1 MSSDIPDFT
10 NPSAP
15 HRAFAEKPSPHDDL
29 SSVLVTAD
37 ELQTRIAQMG
47 ADISR
52 DYAGKDPLLIAI
64 LKGAVYFLT
73 DLTRD
78 ITIPLTFDFM
88 AVSSYGD
95 AHKTSGVV
103 RIIKDL
109 NEPVTDRHVII
120 LEDILD
126 TGLTLKYLAR
136 NFHGR
141 GAASVAIATLLLKEG
156 TQAVPLDVQY
166 VGFTIPDAF
175 VVGYGLDYAQHY
187 RNLPYIGVL
196 RPELYRDQDG

>member
-1 MSSDIPDFT
+1 M
-10 NPSAP
+10 
-15 HRAFAEKPSPHDDL
+15 

>member
-1 MSSDIPDFT
+1 MTSDSPEFT
-10 NPSAP
+10 
-15 HRAFAEKPSPHDDL
+15 HPSPAVAVLDEQPSDHDDL
-29 SSVLVTAD
+29 TGVLITQ
-37 ELQTRIAQMG
+37 EQLQSRIAQMG
-47 ADISR
+47 ADITR
-52 DYAGKDPLLIAI
+52 DYADKDPLLIGI
-64 LKGAVYFLT
+64 LKGAVYFMT
-73 DLTRD
+73 DLTRT
-78 ITIPLTFDFM
+78 ITCPLTLDFM

-156 TQAVPLDVQY
+156 TQAVPLDIQY

-196 RPELYRDQDG
+196 KPERYAE

>member
-1 MSSDIPDFT
+1 MHPT
-10 NPSAP
+10 PAVA
-15 HRAFAEKPSPHDDL
+15 AFDEQPSPHGDL
-29 SSVLVTAD
+29 TSVLISKEQLAS
-37 ELQTRIAQMG
+37 RIAQMG
-47 ADISR
+47 ADITQ
-52 DYAGKDPLLIAI
+52 DYADKNPLLIGV
-64 LKGAVYFLT
+64 LKGAVYFMT
-73 DLTRD
+73 DLTRRID
-78 ITIPLTFDFM
+78 CPLTMDFM

-95 AHKTSGVV
+95 AHRSSGVV

-141 GAASVAIATLLLKEG
+141 GAASIAIATLLLKEG

-187 RNLPYIGVL
+187 RNLPYIGIL
-196 RPELYRDQDG
+196 KPALYAE

>member
-1 MSSDIPDFT
+1 VSSDIPQFT

-15 HRAFAEKPSPHDDL
+15 VAAFDEKPSPHADL
-29 SSVLVTAD
+29 TSVLITED
-37 ELQTRIAQMG
+37 ELRARIAQMG
-47 ADISR
+47 ADIAR
-52 DYAGKDPLLIAI
+52 DYVDKNPLFIGV
-64 LKGAVYFLT
+64 LKGAVYFMT
-73 DLTRD
+73 DLTRNVD
-78 ITIPLTFDFM
+78 CPLTLDFM

-95 AHKTSGVV
+95 AHRSSGVV

-141 GAASVAIATLLLKEG
+141 GAASVAIATLLFKEG
-156 TQAVPLDVQY
+156 TQAVPIDVQY

-175 VVGYGLDYAQHY
+175 VVGYGLDYAQQY
-187 RNLPYIGVL
+187 RNLPYIGIL
-196 RPELYRDQDG
+196 KPECYAE

>member
-1 MSSDIPDFT
+1 VLVTSDSPEFT
-10 NPSAP
+10 
-15 HRAFAEKPSPHDDL
+15 HPSPAVAVLDEQPSDHDDL
-29 SSVLVTAD
+29 TGVLITQ
-37 ELQTRIAQMG
+37 EQLQSRIAQMG
-47 ADISR
+47 ADITR
-52 DYAGKDPLLIAI
+52 DYADKDPLLIGI
-64 LKGAVYFLT
+64 LKGAVYFMT
-73 DLTRD
+73 DLTRT
-78 ITIPLTFDFM
+78 ITCPLTLDFM

-156 TQAVPLDVQY
+156 TQAVPLDIQY

-196 RPELYRDQDG
+196 KPERYAE

>member
-1 MSSDIPDFT
+1 MSSDFSQSVAA
-10 NPSAP
+10 SAP
-15 HRAFAEKPSPHDDL
+15 LAAFEEKPSPHADL
-29 SSVLVTAD
+29 TSVLITAD
-37 ELQTRIAQMG
+37 ELESRIAQMG
-47 ADISR
+47 ADITR
-52 DYAGKDPLLIAI
+52 DYEGKNPLLIGV
-64 LKGAVYFLT
+64 LKGAVYFMT
-73 DLTRD
+73 DLSRHIST
-78 ITIPLTFDFM
+78 PLTLDFM
-88 AVSSYGD
+88 AVSSYGG
-95 AHKTSGVV
+95 AHKSSGVV

-175 VVGYGLDYAQHY
+175 VVGYGLDYAQQY
-187 RNLPYIGVL
+187 RNLPYIGIL
-196 RPELYRDQDG
+196 KPERYTD